1 MKILIVNCV
10 YAIGST
16 GKLVKDIANGL
27 YESGIEVVVAYGRG
41 DKISSPWKVVKLASE
56 RIMKIQSLLSKL
68 SGYSYGCSPIST
80 HNLFRLIEKE
90 QPDIVNLHCINANTV
105 NMAATIEYLKDRHI
119 KLL

>member
-41 DKISSPWKVVKLASE
+41 
-56 RIMKIQSLLSKL
+56 
-68 SGYSYGCSPIST
+68 G
-80 HNLFRLIEKE
+80 
-90 QPDIVNLHCINANTV
+90 
-105 NMAATIEYLKDRHI
+105 
-119 KLL
+119 